1 MCPENKCDYGSG
13 GFAPYGVGGIIAGAA
28 TCFYGFIGFDC
39 VATIGEEAKD
49 PQRSIPIAII
59 ASLTVVFLAY
69 FGVSTVLTTVVP
81 YFEQDTEV
89 PLRYLF
95 DGIGWNWASWL
106 VTIGAICGLCSR

>member
-13 GFAPYGVGGIIAGAA
+13 GFAPYGVEGIIAGAA

-95 DGIGWNWASWL
+95 DGIGWNWAS
-106 VTIGAICGLCSR
+106 